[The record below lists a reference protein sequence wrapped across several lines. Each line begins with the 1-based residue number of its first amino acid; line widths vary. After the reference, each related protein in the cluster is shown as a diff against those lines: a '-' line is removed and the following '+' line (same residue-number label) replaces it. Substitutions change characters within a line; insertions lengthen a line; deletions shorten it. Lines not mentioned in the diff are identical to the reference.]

1 MTHHQYPTLKALH
14 PGALL
19 LFPNARAYVLLHEDA
34 VEAAPLLG
42 LGLTPYGGS
51 WATSFSEDALG
62 ANLARLAAAGRR
74 VEVCEVVG
82 GGAEGREGADG

>member
-19 LFPNARAYVLLHEDA
+19 LFPNARAYVLLHGDA

-51 WATSFSEDALG
+51 WATSFAADALAG
-62 ANLARLAAAGRR
+62 CLSRLAAAGRR
-74 VEVCEVVG
+74 VEVC
-82 GGAEGREGADG
+82 GRGEGADHA